1 MKDAEKALLMD
12 ALVNNPHLGITIINK
27 DSIVVCRNKVNEDI
41 TGIKNTDLI
50 GKHFSQVSHHKELLD
65 VLEKG
70 IPEFG
75 QSLKTA
81 DGSQAVIHRIPLR
94 VNNEI
99 IGAASVTTFKDARD
113 MEILLAKYDF
123 VKSKLKHYD
132 CELRK
137 LRAAKYSLENII
149 GESDKIVTNKKLAET
164 YAQGNSPV
172 LITGETGTGK
182 ELFAHAIHLAS
193 PRRNGPFIRVN
204 CGAIP
209 AELIESELFGYEEG
223 AFTGAK
229 RGTKTGKVEL
239 ANHGTIFLDEISLL
253 TMPMQPKLLTVLQ
266 NHEIE
271 RIGGNRIMK
280 IDFRVISAT
289 NRDLRQMVEEG
300 TFRNDLYYRLGVLN
314 LDISPLK
321 ERKGD
326 IQILVQYFI
335 EFFNSEYGF
344 NISEVNPN
352 VMDILSKWAWPGNV
366 RELRNAVERA
376 VQVSDKRCIRADD
389 LPDYMVA
396 NWESTSLQ
404 YPTWHRTN
412 TLKNSKNGVE
422 KKLLE
427 SALIS
432 NNWNKSR
439 ASKQLGIS
447 RALLYNLIKKYDL
460 RGQVHKQLQ

>member
-1 MKDAEKALLMD
+1 MKDAEKALLID
-12 ALVNNPHLGITIINK
+12 ALANNPHIGITIINK
-27 DSIVVCRNKVNEDI
+27 DGIVVSRNKVNEDV

-50 GKHFSQVSHHKELLD
+50 GKHFSQVFHCKELLE

-70 IPEFG
+70 IPKFG
-75 QSLKTA
+75 QPLKTVN
-81 DGSQAVIHRIPLR
+81 GTQAVIHRIPLR
-94 VNNEI
+94 INNEI

-113 MEILLAKYDF
+113 MENLLAKYDF
-123 VKSKLKHYD
+123 VKNKLKHYD
-132 CELRK
+132 RELRK

-209 AELIESELFGYEEG
+209 SELLESELFGYEEG
-223 AFTGAK
+223 AFTGAR
-229 RGTKTGKVEL
+229 RGTKVGKFEL

-271 RIGGNRIMK
+271 RIGGNRVMK

-289 NRDLRQMVEEG
+289 NQDLRQMVEEG

-314 LDISPLK
+314 LDISPLREK
-321 ERKGD
+321 KCD
-326 IQILVQYFI
+326 IKILVKHFI

-344 NISEVNPN
+344 NISEIDPD

-366 RELRNAVERA
+366 RELRNIVERA
-376 VQVSDKRCIRADD
+376 VQVSDKKCIRANN
-389 LPDYMVA
+389 LPDYMVS

-404 YPTWHRTN
+404 YPTGHNTT

-427 SALIS
+427 SALVS
-432 NNWNKSR
+432 SNWNKTR
-439 ASKQLGIS
+439 AAKRLGIS

-460 RGQVHKQLQ
+460 RGQIHRQLQ